1 MKNIG
6 FGVDIGGT
14 GIKGA
19 PVDLKRG
26 VLTGKRIRLLTPQP
40 ATPEAVGETVTE
52 LVEGFGWHDPIGCT
66 FPAVITDG
74 VARTASNVDP
84 AWIDTSVR
92 NVIMK
97 ATGCPTVVANAAAAA
112 GLAEVI
118 FGAAKGVQG
127 LVVVTTL
134 GTGIGSALIFDGQL
148 VPNSELGH
156 LKLGD
161 VDAEVTTSAS
171 ARERE
176 GLSYEQWAQRLQH
189 YYSTLEQLLWP
200 ALFVVGGGESKH
212 AERFLPLLKLRTP
225 IVPASLRNAA
235 GIIGAALL
243 AQEQATQT

>member
-1 MKNIG
+1 MTSIG

-19 PVDLKRG
+19 PVDLKKG
-26 VLTGKRIRLLTPQP
+26 VLTEKRIRLLTPQP
-40 ATPEAVGETVTE
+40 ATPDSVGATVTE
-52 LVEGFGWHDPIGCT
+52 LVEGFGWTDEIGCT

-74 VARTASNVDP
+74 VARTASNVDG
-84 AWIDTSVR
+84 AWVDTSVR
-92 NVIMK
+92 DVVMQ
-97 ATGCPTVVANAAAAA
+97 ATGCPTVVANDADAA

-118 FGAAKGVQG
+118 FGAAKGVRG

-156 LKLGD
+156 IKLGD
-161 VDAEVTTSAS
+161 VDAETITSAA

-176 GLSYEQWAQRLQH
+176 GLSYEQWAKRLQR
-189 YYSTLEQLLWP
+189 YFTTLEELLWP

-212 AERFLPLLKLRTP
+212 AERFLPQLHLRTP

-243 AQEQATQT
+243 ARDAS